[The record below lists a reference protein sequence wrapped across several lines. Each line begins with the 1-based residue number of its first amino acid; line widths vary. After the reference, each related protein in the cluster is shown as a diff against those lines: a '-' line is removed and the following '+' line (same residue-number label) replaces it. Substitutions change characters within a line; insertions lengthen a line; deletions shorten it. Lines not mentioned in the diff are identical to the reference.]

1 VINSRLFDWYGIDTN
16 KNLGLKTFCPRPF
29 DTVLIDKN
37 GSCFACECT
46 SWLPQSI
53 GNLNL
58 QSLENILKSPLKK
71 RLEQSI
77 INGSYCYCNDK
88 QCSWLLDNR
97 PETKGW
103 NSEIPINKIKNIR
116 LAIDDS
122 CNLRCPSCRTGTI
135 FVKSGK
141 LLQQRMQLAKSII
154 EYIAAQKHE
163 INLHV
168 GSDGDPFVSL
178 VYRYFIKQTK
188 NFPHVGF
195 SIQTNGLLVK
205 KMYQRH
211 EGMFKKLNVLNVSID
226 GASQETYEQ
235 LRKGGSFQKIIENLE
250 FIKQIKLKLNFKFII
265 HFVVQ
270 AENYQ
275 EMPKIIE
282 LAEKYSADNIWLNKI
297 TNWNTFPNFEDKNI
311 INPAHT
317 EYKEYINVL
326 KIVKEKIKKYSNRFI
341 EMPTLDNL

>member
-1 VINSRLFDWYGIDTN
+1 V
-16 KNLGLKTFCPRPF
+16 
-29 DTVLIDKN
+29 
-37 GSCFACECT
+37 
-46 SWLPQSI
+46 
-53 GNLNL
+53 
-58 QSLENILKSPLKK
+58 
-71 RLEQSI
+71 
-77 INGSYCYCNDK
+77 
-88 QCSWLLDNR
+88 
-97 PETKGW
+97 GW
-103 NSEIPINKIKNIR
+103 PAAPIASQIKNIR

-122 CNLRCPSCRTGTI
+122 CNLSCPSCRTNTI

-141 LLQQRMQLAKSII
+141 LLEQRIQLAKRII
-154 EYIAAQKHE
+154 EYITIQDNP
-163 INLHV
+163 ITLHI
-168 GSDGDPFVSL
+168 GSDGDPFASL

-188 NFPHVGF
+188 FFPHVSF
-195 SIQTNGLLVK
+195 SIQTNGLLIK

-211 EGMFKKLNVLNVSID
+211 EDMFKKLNVLNVSID
-226 GASQETYEQ
+226 GASQETYER

-250 FIKQIKLKLNFKFII
+250 FIKQIKSKLNFKFII